1 MKFLNNFTML
11 KENKK
16 LVTHNGSFHADDVFA
31 CATLCLMLEREGGA
45 YKIIRTRDENIIN
58 EADFVFDVGGTLD
71 EEKNRFDHHQKGG
84 AGRRENGIEYS
95 SFGLI
100 WKKFGDKITNSK
112 IATKILDERLVQ
124 IIDAIDNGINISSP
138 VITNVYVY
146 GIYDIVTAFHP
157 SYKEENPNFDDAFL
171 EAVDFAKRLLIK
183 EIEKAQDQESIQTYV
198 SSCVEKKDKE
208 SKILILDEYVPRVEI
223 EIEMVKYPDILYVVA
238 LGKINSEL
246 WRVLATRDN
255 MHSFETRKKL
265 PESWAGLKDKE
276 FEKVSGIEGAIF
288 CHRALFMA
296 VANSRIGAIK
306 LAEIALDCE

>member
-1 MKFLNNFTML
+1 MKFLNNFTIL
-11 KENKK
+11 KKNKK
-16 LVTHNGSFHADDVFA
+16 LVTHNGSFHGDDVFA
-31 CATLCLMLEREGGA
+31 CATLCLMLEKEGQT
-45 YKIIRTRDENIIN
+45 YEVIRTRDEKIMN
-58 EADFVFDVGGTLD
+58 EADFVFDVGGILD

-95 SFGLI
+95 SFGLV

-112 IATKILDERLVQ
+112 VVTKILDERLVQ

-138 VITNVYVY
+138 VIPNVYVY

-157 SYKEENPNFDDAFL
+157 SYKEEHPDFNGTFL
-171 EAVDFAKRLLIK
+171 EVVDFAKRLLIK
-183 EIEKAQDQESIQTYV
+183 EIEKAQDQESIQKYV
-198 SSCVEKKDKE
+198 LDCVEKRDKD

-223 EIEMVKYPDILYVVA
+223 EIEMTKYPDILYVVA
-238 LGKINSEL
+238 LGKINSEM
-246 WRVLATRDN
+246 WRILATRNN

-265 PESWAGLKDKE
+265 PESWAGLKDEE
-276 FEKVSGIEGAIF
+276 FEKVSGVEGAIF

-306 LAEIALDCE
+306 LAEIALDSK